1 MIDLS
6 KATLIT
12 GDFNVCLKQNPSNNI
27 TTSLQK
33 LGFKQL
39 IGEATHIL
47 GNLGMVTFFEE
58 NIFITIF
65 WLIDWLGGQIDHAYW
80 RDPTN
85 LMKDPTLELYSPYYS
100 DHDAILITLNYR

>member
-12 GDFNVCLKQNPSNNI
+12 GDFNVCVLQNPSNII
-27 TTSLQK
+27 TTSLK
-33 LGFKQL
+33 RLGFKQL
-39 IGEATHIL
+39 VEEATHIL
-47 GNLGMVTFFEE
+47 GSISFSTYHKFPYLF
-58 NIFITIF
+58 
-65 WLIDWLGGQIDHAYW
+65 LGGHIDHAYW
-80 RDPTN
+80 RDPIN